1 MRHDTAHLLNEI
13 TELQTKLAFQD
24 DLIEQL
30 NQALVSQQNQ
40 IHKLEYQ
47 MKHVVS
53 KVKNMSVSNLASE
66 DEETPPPHY

>member
-1 MRHDTAHLLNEI
+1 MGHEITDLENEI
-13 TELQTKLAFQD
+13 MELQTKIAFQD

-30 NQALVSQQNQ
+30 NQALVAQQKQ
-40 IHKLEYQ
+40 IHTLEYQ

-53 KVKNMSVSNLASE
+53 KVKSMSVSNLASE